1 MPLPHEAPGAL
12 PDGAIDACVQRL
24 AAALLAG
31 GQWLTT
37 AESCTGG
44 LIAGACTELAGS
56 SAWFDSGVVSYSNA
70 AKQELLAVPEALL
83 VAHGAVSE
91 AVALAMAEG
100 AQARVSKRLVAQGVW
115 AVAVTGVAGP
125 GGGSADK
132 PVGTVWIAWAG
143 PGLTGRAA
151 CFHFAGDRRA
161 VRQQTVWQAL
171 NGVLSLVQGGDPA
184 DMAAHH
190 RAAAP

>member
-1 MPLPHEAPGAL
+1 MSR
-12 PDGAIDACVQRL
+12 PDLLLNDAIDGCVQQL
-24 AAALLAG
+24 AAALLAS

-70 AKQELLAVPEALL
+70 AKQALLAVPEALL

-91 AVALAMAEG
+91 PVALAMAEG
-100 AQARVSKRLVAQGVW
+100 ARASVQPRLAGQGVW

-143 PGLTGRAA
+143 PGRDCEAR
-151 CFHFAGDRRA
+151 CFHFDGDRLA

-171 NGVLSLVQGGDPA
+171 NGVLSRVLGVV
-184 DMAAHH
+184 AAEG
-190 RAAAP
+190 AAPGVTAP

>member
-1 MPLPHEAPGAL
+1 MAQTESSFNAEV
-12 PDGAIDACVQRL
+12 DAVVRQL

-31 GQWLTT
+31 GGWLST

-56 SAWFDSGVVSYSNA
+56 SAWFDSGVVSYSNE
-70 AKQELLAVPEALL
+70 AKTDLLGVPEALL
-83 VAHGAVSE
+83 AAHGAVSE

-100 AQARVSKRLVAQGVW
+100 ARARVQPRRPNQAVL

-143 PGLTGRAA
+143 PGASAQAR
-151 CFHFAGDRRA
+151 CFHFSGDRRA
-161 VRQQTVWQAL
+161 VRQQTVLQAL
-171 NGVLSLVQGGDPA
+171 TGLLARVGDGVGDGVV
-184 DMAAHH
+184 AAS
-190 RAAAP
+190 P

>member
-1 MPLPHEAPGAL
+1 MAL
-12 PDGAIDACVQRL
+12 PDPWPQDAIDACVQQL
-24 AAALLAG
+24 AAALLAQ

-70 AKQELLAVPEALL
+70 AKQALLAVPEALL

-91 AVALAMAEG
+91 PVALAMAEG
-100 AQARVSKRLVAQGVW
+100 ARARVQGRLPGQGVW

-143 PGLTGRAA
+143 PGRGGEAH
-151 CFHFAGDRRA
+151 CFHLAGDRHA

-171 NGVLSLVQGGDPA
+171 NGLLSRVQGGGPA
-184 DMAAHH
+184 SV
-190 RAAAP
+190 AAPGAATP